1 MVSSKRKVIRS
12 GALPHR
18 SLAAQEQQ
26 SLWII
31 PAEAR
36 RDFFPTTVT
45 ARSGIDRVVS
55 QQRIIPQRAPESYG
69 ASKMHHRT
77 AFVARIPSLPWKS
90 APTTRPLSAATTGR
104 PSMRLT
110 SRIALPAIALAALF
124 AVQPTRAAPHA
135 DSVAEITDFAQ
146 ASSSNAAFAPPLRV
160 ATAAD
165 TKSDDHQSLGERIA
179 RRLQRTGLSDE
190 LIVVAVSA
198 LPVVELRAGVPIGI
212 VLLGLPPLTVLLLAV
227 AGNMI
232 PVAVLLPLLQLRI
245 VQRLAAPV
253 IARAREKAA
262 GVANAKSTLTAL
274 ALFVGVPF
282 PGTGGWTGTL
292 VSFVLGLSVAQSFFS
307 IGAGVLMSATIMT
320 ILSSAGRLG
329 AAVAIA
335 TMLAVGISSMVA
347 QRSGSAPPPDS
358 IS

>member
-1 MVSSKRKVIRS
+1 MR
-12 GALPHR
+12 
-18 SLAAQEQQ
+18 
-26 SLWII
+26 
-31 PAEAR
+31 
-36 RDFFPTTVT
+36 
-45 ARSGIDRVVS
+45 
-55 QQRIIPQRAPESYG
+55 
-69 ASKMHHRT
+69 RT
-77 AFVARIPSLPWKS
+77 AFVARVPSLPWKT
-90 APTTRPLSAATTGR
+90 APATITPLPAATAGR

-110 SRIALPAIALAALF
+110 PRFALPAIALAALL
-124 AVQPTRAAPHA
+124 AAQPIRAAPHTG
-135 DSVAEITDFAQ
+135 SVAERAAVTQ
-146 ASSSNAAFAPPLRV
+146 ASRSNAAFAPPLRV
-160 ATAAD
+160 AVAPD
-165 TKSDDHQSLGERIA
+165 VDGEKQQSLGERIA

-232 PVAVLLPLLQLRI
+232 PVALLLPLLQLRL

-282 PGTGGWTGTL
+282 PGTGGWTGTV

-307 IGAGVLMSATIMT
+307 IGAGVVMSATIMT

-329 AAVAIA
+329 AAIAIA
-335 TMLAVGISSMVA
+335 TMLAVGISSIAA
-347 QRSGSAPPPDS
+347 QRSGSAPPDS
-358 IS
+358 LS

>member
-1 MVSSKRKVIRS
+1 M
-12 GALPHR
+12 PC
-18 SLAAQEQQ
+18 
-26 SLWII
+26 
-31 PAEAR
+31 
-36 RDFFPTTVT
+36 
-45 ARSGIDRVVS
+45 
-55 QQRIIPQRAPESYG
+55 
-69 ASKMHHRT
+69 T
-77 AFVARIPSLPWKS
+77 AFVARVPFLPLKPAAAALRPPS
-90 APTTRPLSAATTGR
+90 AVAAGR

-110 SRIALPAIALAALF
+110 SRVALPAIALAALLT
-124 AVQPTRAAPHA
+124 AHPVRGAPHA
-135 DSVAEITDFAQ
+135 DSVAETTNIVQT
-146 ASSSNAAFAPPLRV
+146 SHSNAAFAPPLRV

-165 TKSDDHQSLGERIA
+165 VSGEKHQSLGERIA

-232 PVAVLLPLLQLRI
+232 PVALLLPLLQLRI

-282 PGTGGWTGTL
+282 PGTGGWTGTV

-307 IGAGVLMSATIMT
+307 IGAGVVMSATIMT

-335 TMLAVGISSMVA
+335 TMLAVGISSIVA
-347 QRSGSAPPPDS
+347 QRSRSAPPPDS